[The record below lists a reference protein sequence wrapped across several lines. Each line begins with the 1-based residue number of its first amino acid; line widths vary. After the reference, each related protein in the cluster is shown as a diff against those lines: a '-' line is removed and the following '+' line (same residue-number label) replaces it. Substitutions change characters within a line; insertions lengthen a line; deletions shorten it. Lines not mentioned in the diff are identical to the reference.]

1 MEESRFKE
9 IMLTYD
15 QEEILEKVSKMNERD
30 KARILRQCDFLDF
43 TFLKALKTKEQERGL
58 IEPIKT
64 MKLNEIEKNRA
75 EYESLGIEAI
85 KA

>member
-43 TFLKALKTKEQERGL
+43 TFLKALKEKEKARGF

-64 MKLNEIEKNRA
+64 MKLAEIEKNRD
-75 EYESLGIEAI
+75 EYEKIGV
-85 KA
+85 